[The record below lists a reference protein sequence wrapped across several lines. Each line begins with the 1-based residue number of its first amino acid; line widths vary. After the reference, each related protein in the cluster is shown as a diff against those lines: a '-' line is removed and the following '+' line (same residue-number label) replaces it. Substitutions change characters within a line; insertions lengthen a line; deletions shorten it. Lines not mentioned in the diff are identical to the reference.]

1 MTVHQQI
8 THMRPWTWPE
18 DVCGCRETGAIRP
31 QINRNQ
37 EVTTVALSFAQKE
50 AIVAEVAEV
59 AKSAY
64 SAIGADYRGLTV
76 EQMTDLRVEARKAG
90 VYVRVVKNT
99 LAKRAFQDTDFAC
112 MEEGLK
118 GPLILAFSQ
127 EDPGSAARVA
137 EAFAKTHDGFKVRL
151 VSIGGKLLD
160 PSELGTLAK
169 MPTYD
174 EAISQLM
181 AVMKAP
187 VQKLAATINEV
198 PGKLVR
204 TLAAVRDVKEAA

>member
-1 MTVHQQI
+1 M
-8 THMRPWTWPE
+8 
-18 DVCGCRETGAIRP
+18 
-31 QINRNQ
+31 
-37 EVTTVALSFAQKE
+37 ALSFAQKE

-59 AKSAY
+59 ARSAY
-64 SAIGADYRGLTV
+64 SVVGAEYRGLSV
-76 EQMTDLRVEARKAG
+76 EEITDLRVQARNAG

-99 LAKRAFQDTDFAC
+99 LAKRAFEDTDFSC
-112 MEEGLK
+112 IEEGLT
-118 GPLILAFSQ
+118 GPLIFAFSQ

-137 EAFAKTHDGFKVRL
+137 ETFAKGHEQFKVKL
-151 VSIGGKLLD
+151 VSIGGRLLD

-169 MPTYD
+169 MPTYE

-181 AVMKAP
+181 AVMRAP

-204 TLAAVRDVKEAA
+204 TLAAVRDAKEAA

>member
-1 MTVHQQI
+1 M
-8 THMRPWTWPE
+8 
-18 DVCGCRETGAIRP
+18 
-31 QINRNQ
+31 
-37 EVTTVALSFAQKE
+37 ALSFAQKE

-64 SAIGADYRGLTV
+64 SAIGAEYRGLTV

-90 VYVRVVKNT
+90 VYVRVVKNS
-99 LAKRAFQDTDFAC
+99 LAKRAFADTDFAC

-118 GPLILAFSQ
+118 GPLILAFSR

-137 EAFAKTHDGFKVRL
+137 EAFAKGHDQFKVKL

-204 TLAAVRDVKEAA
+204 TLAAVRDAKEAA